1 MLKAKAKNA
10 LNPYRCKYNPV
21 AMSCHYFY
29 KHCPLSINY
38 ADPFIKDEEEWLIN
52 SAMGGLIWAENHTVL
67 RYGYEYDINSMY
79 PYLMTKCAYI
89 TRRPHF

>member
-21 AMSCHYFY
+21 EMSCNYFY
-29 KHCPLSINY
+29 KHCPLSITY

-52 SAMGGLIWAENHTVL
+52 SALGGLIWAENHAVL
-67 RYGYEYDINSMY
+67 RYGYEYDIN
-79 PYLMTKCAYI
+79 
-89 TRRPHF
+89 